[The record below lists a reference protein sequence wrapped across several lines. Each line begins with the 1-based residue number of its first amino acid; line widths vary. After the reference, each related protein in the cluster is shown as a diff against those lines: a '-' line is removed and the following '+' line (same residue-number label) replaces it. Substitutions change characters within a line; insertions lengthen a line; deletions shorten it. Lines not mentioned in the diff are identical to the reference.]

1 MLYQGIAYDIVSQQR
16 KTMLAQAATTARV
29 RAARRA
35 QRGCRGASALTL
47 MSRVRISLRLRA
59 A

>member
-1 MLYQGIAYDIVSQQR
+1 MLYQGIAYDLVSQQR
-16 KTMLAQAATTARV
+16 TTMLTQAATTARV
-29 RAARRA
+29 RAARRG
-35 QRGCRGASALTL
+35 QRGRSASALTL

>member
-16 KTMLAQAATTARV
+16 KTMLTQAATTARV
-29 RAARRA
+29 RVARRA
-35 QRGCRGASALTL
+35 QRGRRGASALTL
-47 MSRVRISLRLRA
+47 MSLVRISLRLRA